1 MSAEG
6 VRIERDWETMG
17 MRGTGSH
24 SVVLENAF
32 VPEQAITLRRP
43 CGEYHSVWNVILTVA
58 LPLICSAYVGVA
70 EAAAE
75 KALASAK
82 RKGNDGVNVLV
93 IGEMQTELTA
103 AQIAL
108 ESMIANVDEL
118 NVEPGIEHAD
128 RSLIRKTIVTEAVKR
143 TAEKALEAT
152 GGSGYFRA
160 FGLER
165 ILRDAQ
171 AAQFHPMP
179 AKKQHYFTGRVAMG
193 LDPVAR

>member
-1 MSAEG
+1 
-6 VRIERDWETMG
+6 MG

-24 SVVLENAF
+24 SIVLENVF

-43 CGEYHSVWNVILTVA
+43 CGKYHSMWNVVLTVA

-75 KALASAK
+75 KALDSAK
-82 RKGNDGVNVLV
+82 RKGNDRVDVLL
-93 IGEMQTELTA
+93 IGEMQTELTT

-108 ESMIANVDEL
+108 DSMIANVDEL
-118 NVEPGIEHAD
+118 NVELGIEHAN

-143 TAEKALEAT
+143 TADKALEVTGAT
-152 GGSGYFRA
+152 GYFRA

-171 AAQFHPMP
+171 AAQFHPLP
-179 AKKQHYFTGRVAMG
+179 AKQQHHFTGCVAMG